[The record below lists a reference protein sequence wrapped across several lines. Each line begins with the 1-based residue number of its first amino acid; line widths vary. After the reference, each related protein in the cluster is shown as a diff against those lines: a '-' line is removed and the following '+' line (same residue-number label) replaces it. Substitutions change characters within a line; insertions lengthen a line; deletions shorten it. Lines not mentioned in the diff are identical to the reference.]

1 MAVDWSLQGRGF
13 NAMEALQSFGQAQQQ
28 GLQRQQMAL
37 AQQQRER
44 EAQAQQQAMAAR
56 QQASQRLAVGDAQGA
71 AQTAAA
77 GGDFDYARFAATAS
91 EVGHKQAMQQI
102 DELGQLALLAD
113 TPEKWDA
120 YATQYV
126 QQGHPEAARFI
137 GKYSPET
144 RAAIIAQAGKAK
156 EFLDQQSVDYKV
168 IPPGGYLQGFDS
180 RGIPLG
186 GAQTT
191 PPVEQMAPQQGVA
204 TSSDLMAKAQAAI
217 AAGADPAAVM
227 ARLQQ
232 MQGGAPSQGGATF
245 P

>member
-13 NAMEALQSFGQAQQQ
+13 NALEALQSFGQVRQQQQ
-28 GLQRQQMAL
+28 GEQQRQQQL
-37 AQQQRER
+37 
-44 EAQAQQQAMAAR
+44 QAQQAQITAR
-56 QQASQRLAVGDAQGA
+56 QQAAQQLGAGDTQGA
-71 AQTAAA
+71 AQTYASV
-77 GGDFDYARFAATAS
+77 GDFNGARFAAAAAK
-91 EVGHKQAMQQI
+91 VGQEQALKQI

-126 QQGHPEAARFI
+126 QQGHPEAAQFI
-137 GKYSPET
+137 GRYSPEA

-156 EFLDQQSVDYKV
+156 EYLDQQRVDYKV

-191 PPVEQMAPQQGVA
+191 PPVEQRAPQQGGA
-204 TSSDLMAKAQAAI
+204 ASSDLMAKAQAAI